1 MLLSPNPGDVSA
13 SSPCN
18 KHRLLEV
25 GSRCLLRATKCDPG
39 LASAWRDL
47 AVCYYARTQLPDICT
62 NGALEEVGKLKDKA
76 LSAARR
82 CLAIEP
88 KSAESWNLLGYLA
101 LNFDK

>member
-1 MLLSPNPGDVSA
+1 MLLSPNPGDISA

-18 KHRLLEV
+18 KRRLLEV
-25 GSRCLLRATKCDPG
+25 GSRCLLHATKCDPG

-47 AVCYYARTQLPDICT
+47 AVCYYARTELPDIGT
-62 NGALEEVGKLKDKA
+62 IGGLEDADKLKDKA
-76 LSAARR
+76 ILAARR
-82 CLAIEP
+82 CLAIDP